1 MDWSLI
7 LFFFWSSFHLTTSTS
22 WADLACWRYDSDL
35 WIEFDLSSSSEGD
48 GWGRCQKQECSFYSE
63 KVVSSHST
71 YKKGPPEKESLL
83 SKKWCTCSNSRFL
96 FHSPFVIICIYYKS
110 TYPGS
115 PNPTASLSFSKSGL
129 PDHVLLNIVLKKVLI
144 VWEAKMWDNS
154 YLKQLMHI

>member
-1 MDWSLI
+1 MIPIFESNLI
-7 LFFFWSSFHLTTSTS
+7 FRLQVKATGGEDAKSKNVVFT
-22 WADLACWRYDSDL
+22 A
-35 WIEFDLSSSSEGD
+35 
-48 GWGRCQKQECSFYSE
+48 
-63 KVVSSHST
+63 VSSHST

-96 FHSPFVIICIYYKS
+96 FHSPFVIICIYSKS

-144 VWEAKMWDNS
+144 V
-154 YLKQLMHI
+154 